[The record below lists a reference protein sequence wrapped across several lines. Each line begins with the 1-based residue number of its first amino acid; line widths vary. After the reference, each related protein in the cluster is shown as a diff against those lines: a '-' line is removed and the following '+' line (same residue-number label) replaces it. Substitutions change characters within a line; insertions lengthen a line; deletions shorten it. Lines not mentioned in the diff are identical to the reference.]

1 MIDDHQRAAVATLVS
16 SGGAITSFM
25 ATTLPV
31 IQWLAALGAVF
42 SAYAAAYYYIVK
54 ARRK

>member
-1 MIDDHQRAAVATLVS
+1 MTAVSGVS
-16 SGGAITSFM
+16 ALTSFI

-31 IQWLAALGAVF
+31 LQWLAALGAVF
-42 SAYAAAYYYIVK
+42 SAFAAAYYYIVK